1 MLPRIQ
7 QLFLLL
13 LGVSGAIC
21 LENGLARTPPMG
33 WMSWERFRCNTDCMA
48 YPDECISDKLFREI
62 ADAMSS
68 DGYAD
73 VGYEYL
79 IIDDCWLA
87 HNRDANGK
95 LQPDA
100 SRFPNGMLDLS
111 DYIHSKGLKFGLYE
125 DYGNFTCAG
134 YPGIIGHMEDD
145 ANTFASWGVDYVK
158 LDGCY
163 AHLHDMDIGYPAF
176 GDYLNR
182 TGRPMVYSC
191 SWPVYQE
198 FNGIKPDYEAIIK
211 TCNLWRNYGDIQ
223 DSWNDVLSIIDYY
236 ASKQDEIIPHAG
248 PGHWNDPDMLIIG
261 NYGLSKDQS
270 KAQMAL
276 WSVMASPL
284 IMSNDLRSIGA
295 EFKAILQNKK
305 VIAVNQD
312 PLGMQG
318 RRVYQS
324 DSVEVWT
331 RPITPVQDGQYSY
344 AVVVLNRR
352 TDGTPYRFSQSLQK
366 LGLTNPAGYAFEE
379 LFDGVTHGELL
390 PSDNLDVRVNPSGV
404 KMFRAELKAKAEDT
418 NHRPLIFPVGY

>member
-1 MLPRIQ
+1 MMFVKLSQ
-7 QLFLLL
+7 LLL
-13 LGVSGAIC
+13 LLLVVSGAIG

-33 WMSWERFRCNTDCMA
+33 WLSWERFRCTTDCMQF
-48 YPDECISDKLFREI
+48 PDECISDKLFRDM
-62 ADAMSS
+62 ADALASE
-68 DGYAD
+68 GYAD
-73 VGYEYL
+73 VGYEYV

-87 HNRDANGK
+87 YNRDADGK

-100 SRFPNGMLDLS
+100 SRFPHGMLDLS
-111 DYIHSKGLKFGLYE
+111 NYIHSKGLKFGLYE
-125 DYGNFTCAG
+125 DYGTNTCAG
-134 YPGIIGHMEDD
+134 FPGIIGHMEDD

-163 AHLHDMDIGYPAF
+163 AQLHDMDIGYPAF

-223 DSWNDVLSIIDYY
+223 DSWDDILSIIDYY

-261 NYGLSKDQS
+261 NFGLSKDQS
-270 KAQMAL
+270 KAQMAM

-284 IMSNDLRSIGA
+284 IMSNDLRNIDP

-312 PLGMQG
+312 PLGIQG
-318 RRVYQS
+318 RRVYQNNN
-324 DSVEVWT
+324 VEVWT
-331 RPITPVQDGQYSY
+331 RPVMPVQNNQSSY
-344 AVVVLNRR
+344 AVVVLSRR
-352 TDGTPYRFSQSLQK
+352 TDGTPFKISVLLEL

-390 PSDNLDVRVNPSGV
+390 PTDDFEVRVNPTG
-404 KMFRAELKAKAEDT
+404 
-418 NHRPLIFPVGY
+418 